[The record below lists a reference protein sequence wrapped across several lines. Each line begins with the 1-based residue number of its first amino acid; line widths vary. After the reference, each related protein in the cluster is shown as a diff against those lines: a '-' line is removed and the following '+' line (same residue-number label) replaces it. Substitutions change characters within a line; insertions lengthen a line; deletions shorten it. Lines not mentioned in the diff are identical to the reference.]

1 MRISDW
7 SSDVCSSDL
16 PGGSRRTGRAAPALP
31 CSPARVSSRSCAFI
45 RTRRP
50 STGTSATPSPRRT
63 PRRHSERRA
72 FRPRV
77 EKRDVLKKKSS
88 SEGPE
93 NVRSEEHTSEL
104 QSLMRISYAVFCLKK
119 KTSQNKKNS
128 ADIKKQKKQHNAK
141 NKQQIDQIYHTK

>member
-1 MRISDW
+1 MRISDG

-16 PGGSRRTGRAAPALP
+16 AAPALP
-31 CSPARVSSRSCAFI
+31 CSPARVSSRSRAFI

-93 NVRSEEHTSEL
+93 NVRSRHHFSRKIPITDGLE
-104 QSLMRISYAVFCLKK
+104 IA
-119 KTSQNKKNS
+119 KTRHCGRQPF
-128 ADIKKQKKQHNAK
+128 AK
-141 NKQQIDQIYHTK
+141 RQPFTHWLPRLNYEQC